1 MTRRDIQMF
10 EILRKL
16 ANTNVI
22 ERSKRG
28 EEITLRTL
36 QEAIDAA
43 AGYCTK
49 NEIPV
54 LSVDFDIT
62 GDVLTV
68 LAVAY
73 GLG

>member
-1 MTRRDIQMF
+1 MF

-22 ERSKRG
+22 ERRKRG
-28 EEITLRTL
+28 EEITLKTI

-43 AGYCTK
+43 VGYCIK

-62 GDVLTV
+62 GDVLIV
-68 LAVAY
+68 LAFAY
-73 GLG
+73 RIS

>member
-16 ANTNVI
+16 ANTNVF
-22 ERSKRG
+22 ERRKRG

-36 QEAIDAA
+36 QEAIDEAV
-43 AGYCTK
+43 GYCTK